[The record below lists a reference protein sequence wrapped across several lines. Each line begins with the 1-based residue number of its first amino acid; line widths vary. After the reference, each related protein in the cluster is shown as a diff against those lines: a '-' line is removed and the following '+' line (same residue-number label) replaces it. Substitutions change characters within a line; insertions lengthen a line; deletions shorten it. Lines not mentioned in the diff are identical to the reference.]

1 MILELKRGMRNHY
14 FVLMALISVLNVLLG
29 YALLVTLDGLE
40 IVTFNDL
47 LESVYT
53 MLLQGMGGGTNG
65 NDSI

>member
-1 MILELKRGMRNHY
+1 MLFRLVELFFIPG
-14 FVLMALISVLNVLLG
+14 LDSSLNVG
-29 YALLVTLDGLE
+29 QNLE
-40 IVTFNDL
+40 SRKNL